1 MSDKKV
7 SVSRKKLEKIMDTQ
21 FVEKQI
27 ADYLQYID
35 VHLFLFSLCDCDED
49 KKLQTEQLNRLRK
62 KLYELEYFSFF

>member
-1 MSDKKV
+1 MSNKKI
-7 SVSRKKLEKIMDTQ
+7 SASRKKLEKIMDTQ

-27 ADYLQYID
+27 GDYLRYID
-35 VHLFLFSLCDCDED
+35 VHLFLFSLCKHDKD